1 MAKTFGSFLFMMQI
15 NHSYSPAFPVR
26 RFAILEFRAHAR
38 LMRYLAKQ
46 SGADGGDADT
56 RDAETEIF
64 EAEFCD

>member
-1 MAKTFGSFLFMMQI
+1 MQI
-15 NHSYSPAFPVR
+15 NHSCSPAFPAW
-26 RFAILEFRAHAR
+26 RFTILEFRAHAR

-46 SGADGGDADT
+46 SGAGGEDADT